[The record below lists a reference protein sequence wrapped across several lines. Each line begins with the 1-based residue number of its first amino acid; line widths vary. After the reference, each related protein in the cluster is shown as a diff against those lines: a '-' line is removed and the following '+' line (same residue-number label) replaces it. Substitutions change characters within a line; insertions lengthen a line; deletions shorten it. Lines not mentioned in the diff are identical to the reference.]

1 MELSF
6 LFSTIIGLFLFLT
19 IIGTITNK
27 NLEEYSKSQFS
38 YFLTMFTSTTIFVL
52 GVLFVQDSWI
62 QYNNRNKEKKE

>member
-27 NLEEYSKSQFS
+27 NLEQYSKSQFS

-52 GVLFVQDSWI
+52 GVLFVHDSWI